1 MDHPTTLHASSG
13 GTPTP
18 GSDPGPRADG
28 LSVEGAST
36 ETQGPAIILVEPQL
50 GENIGAAARAMA
62 NGGLTDLRIVNPR
75 DGWPNPRAQA
85 SASGADWILDG
96 ARLCSSTEEAV
107 AGLTKLYASTARPR
121 DMVKDVQTPRQAVA
135 AMRSWGPNG
144 MGSGV
149 LFGPERTGLRNEHLV
164 LSSELIVVPVNPRFS
179 SLNLAQAVLI
189 VSYEWYQGGLDPA
202 QEKPQRYDRGARPA
216 NVAELLN
223 FFDHL
228 ESQLDA
234 AGFLRPPEKRTLMVQ
249 NLRNLLQRAELTE
262 QEVRTLHGVVRALSG
277 RRREDL
283 PPSPTGSDS
292 LG

>member
-1 MDHPTTLHASSG
+1 MSPGDRVHN
-13 GTPTP
+13 GTPS
-18 GSDPGPRADG
+18 SDAK
-28 LSVEGAST
+28 
-36 ETQGPAIILVEPQL
+36 GPAIILVEPQL

-62 NGGLTDLRIVNPR
+62 NGGLSDLRIVNPR

-107 AGLTKLYASTARPR
+107 ADLTKLYASTARPR
-121 DMVKDVQTPRQAVA
+121 DMVKGVRTPRQAVA
-135 AMRSWGPNG
+135 AMRSWGVNG
-144 MGSGV
+144 AGCGV

-164 LSSELIVVPVNPRFS
+164 LSSELIVVPVSPRFS

-189 VSYEWYQGGLDPA
+189 VSYEWYQTGLDPA
-202 QEKPQRYDRGARPA
+202 EEEPQRYDRGARPA
-216 NVAELLN
+216 SVAELLN

-234 AGFLRPPEKRTLMVQ
+234 AGFLRPPEKRPIMVQ
-249 NLRNLLQRAELTE
+249 NLRNLLQRADLTE
-262 QEVRTLHGVVRALSG
+262 QEVRTMHGVVKALSG

-283 PPSPTGSDS
+283 PTQTRRSRSGLSERPTEPTPKKTKS
-292 LG
+292 